1 MRELIFAPILRFAAY
16 ARRPDDAL
24 RLDVGALLVAE
35 LRRPRL
41 DHSRYLFDL
50 DSLAAEV
57 WAALGPQAGLLRPA
71 KAGRRETALRVLE
84 TMVSV
89 LAASEGFHG
98 ADFEVADPRGSF
110 LDSVLTRREGL
121 PILLSV
127 VYLEVARRLGAP
139 LQGVALPARF
149 MVKWPLPVEEGGDLY
164 VDVYDNGAFLD
175 EPTCHQ
181 FILRLLGPRSPR
193 EFDPAWAEAATTRQ
207 MLTRIL
213 NNLKL
218 TYLSLGDTAN
228 ALQVCDR
235 LVALRPDLPQE
246 LRDRGLLRL
255 ALGEPLLAAA
265 DITAYLERAPN
276 APEHARLRR
285 RIEATR
291 ELRAKL
297 N

>member
-1 MRELIFAPILRFAAY
+1 MQELPFAPIMRFAAY
-16 ARRPDDAL
+16 ARRPDDDL

-41 DHSRYLFDL
+41 EHARYLFDL
-50 DSLAAEV
+50 DGLAAEV
-57 WAALGPQAGLLRPA
+57 WAALGPRARLLRPA
-71 KAGRRETALRVLE
+71 QAGRRETALRVLE
-84 TMVSV
+84 TMVEV
-89 LAASEGFHG
+89 LARREDFHG
-98 ADFEVADPRGSF
+98 AEEDIADPRGSF

-127 VYLEVARRLGAP
+127 VYLEVARRLGVP
-139 LQGVALPARF
+139 LQGVGLPARF
-149 MVKWPLPVEEGGDLY
+149 MVKWPLPPEEGGDLY
-164 VDVYDNGAFLD
+164 VDVYDRGALLD

-181 FILRLLGPRSPR
+181 FILRLLASNGPRA
-193 EFDPAWAEAATTRQ
+193 FDPAWAEAATNRQ
-207 MLTRIL
+207 ILTRIL

-218 TYLSLGDTAN
+218 TYLSRGDTTN

-265 DITAYLERAPN
+265 DILAYLDRAPD
-276 APEHARLRR
+276 APEHDRLRR